1 MSHAHFN
8 WIFYIT
14 SFCSTQVN
22 VLPAASHVILLAE
35 GKAVLQGS
43 FSHCAADP
51 RFSAMLQ
58 ESSTASAETSQLPS
72 ADSAHGST
80 PPSSDNTHSVNG
92 AVDVSPVDEGAAAAG
107 FAAVVAAAAVAT
119 VAAAVDGHVGGSE
132 KESPVASGGNLLQCF
147 SISSSKVSKGESR
160 ICSCPRC
167 FREIPTSARTRGS
180 RGPGEGAAGRERW
193 VRFPH
198 LFAPIR

>member
-1 MSHAHFN
+1 M
-8 WIFYIT
+8 
-14 SFCSTQVN
+14 
-22 VLPAASHVILLAE
+22 
-35 GKAVLQGS
+35 LQGS

-147 SISSSKVSKGESR
+147 SISSSKVSKGGEQNLQLSKMLPGDSNLSSDTGKQGARGGSGGKGEVGAFPSFVCSNQMRAKLAVSALHLSRPSGSVVESQYCGEDTR
-160 ICSCPRC
+160 SGQRCS
-167 FREIPTSARTRGS
+167 
-180 RGPGEGAAGRERW
+180 
-193 VRFPH
+193 
-198 LFAPIR
+198 